1 MPARS
6 GTIVI
11 HVPLEPTILINGTD
25 YSDYVISYRFYEE
38 LNQMREFEITLAD
51 IGSTEKSDV
60 AEGNVVKFMLGRKLI
75 FKGIISKAEYQTHDF
90 AKISGY
96 GSLETLLSERVVEV
110 TSSALSSST
119 FARPFYS
126 QVATSTIVSE
136 QLANES
142 DITVGTNENLGT
154 ISVRSEMDNKLAFLA
169 SIAENR
175 NGEWWA
181 SHGSYPY
188 DDEVFNIASRRGST
202 TSVKTYEISGITQ
215 NANVTSREKDYESLW
230 NVITVLGRGDGQN
243 QLYSKI
249 SHSTLKRTKLAA
261 DMSATDTTCT
271 VEDASV
277 FSVNDVVWI
286 GMEQCTITAIDT
298 ANNTLTVTRASSD
311 GTDSNGQEY
320 LQAYAHSAGVAV
332 YDASYYEYSPEET
345 AGVSV
350 YDYGIKAKVV
360 ANPKINDQDALDLL
374 ATKLLD
380 EHYQLVERITLEL
393 SEFVENLTSPNV
405 GDTITVNDSEAGLSG
420 EYRVYSKEITDEE
433 GDRKIVLEVAN
444 GRRKIMEELQ
454 EVSTQLNA
462 NTQFTQG
469 AINVFTKTAT
479 ENTQETLYEYQ
490 TDEYTN
496 ALYHFENSL
505 YDSSG
510 RSYGSQGTNYWS
522 TYGTYT
528 GSEWYDENGYIGI
541 GTNEL
546 NGSNYLFMNF
556 TGGAWPDFFQ
566 DMGTSGTIEFYVYP
580 TDLSGDLVFVRTYNS
595 DGNEDF
601 VVGYESDTGTVRAWV
616 SIASGSPMLESTTTL
631 SANTWY
637 HIAVTWDGSTHKL
650 YINKTE
656 EDSASSSIGFNT
668 NPNEIRFGLGVGK
681 AKYDEVRFSSIA
693 RTSFDS
699 PVQPAG
705 GKPIKVMFEI
715 PDDAV
720 KINSVKLSYKNVAP
734 RTWNTTAND
743 YDVNEKTYSTTDV
756 QIWTTNDASS
766 EPITWTDRTSDIES
780 DLGRSLKAAYGESE
794 ASLDLTEYFSGTGW
808 KGILFATDGNS
819 RHELQVTVKCYVER

>member
-1 MPARS
+1 MSKRR
-6 GTIVI
+6 GKITI
-11 HVPLEPTILINGTD
+11 HVPLEPQILINGID
-25 YSDYVISYRFYEE
+25 YTGYITSYRFYEE

-51 IGSTEKSDV
+51 IGSTEKADV

-110 TSSALSSST
+110 TDSALPSST

-188 DDEVFNIASRRGST
+188 DDEVFNMASRRGSA
-202 TSVKTYEISGITQ
+202 TSVKTYEISGVNQ

-298 ANNTLTVTRASSD
+298 ESNTLTVTRASSD
-311 GTDSNGQEY
+311 GTDANGQNY

-332 YDASYYEYSPEET
+332 YYASYYEYSPEET

-374 ATKLLD
+374 AAKLLD
-380 EHYQLVERITLEL
+380 EHYRLVERISLEL

-405 GDTITVNDSEAGLSG
+405 GDTITVNDSEVGLSG
-420 EYRVYSKEITDEE
+420 EYRVYSKEITDDE
-433 GDRKIVLEVAN
+433 GDRKIILEVAN

-469 AINVFTKTAT
+469 AINVFTVTKEDNIEDYEGEYNPDLFTNPTAVWHF
-479 ENTQETLYEYQ
+479 NGNPNVVNKDGIGQNLYETGSNMYASGKYALGTNTLSSSRYFSIYTSAQ
-490 TDEYTN
+490 HPVWGSVIPSTGSIAVWVKLTDLTADRIFLCTADGQN
-496 ALYHFENSL
+496 LATSNICLKMW
-505 YDSSG
+505 YDS
-510 RSYGSQGTNYWS
+510 
-522 TYGTYT
+522 
-528 GSEWYDENGYIGI
+528 
-541 GTNEL
+541 
-546 NGSNYLFMNF
+546 
-556 TGGAWPDFFQ
+556 
-566 DMGTSGTIEFYVYP
+566 
-580 TDLSGDLVFVRTYNS
+580 TDKVFKAQINAI
-595 DGNEDF
+595 D
-601 VVGYESDTGTVRAWV
+601 
-616 SIASGSPMLESTTTL
+616 GSPVLTSTTSP

-637 HIAVTWDGSTHKL
+637 QVAVTWDLTYHKL
-650 YINKTE
+650 YVNNVNEDTQPSSLAESPTTRSLVVGAAYNNSSLAYVDELLWTQDLVTDFTENRMPGYGKTI
-656 EDSASSSIGFNT
+656 DLN
-668 NPNEIRFGLGVGK
+668 
-681 AKYDEVRFSSIA
+681 
-693 RTSFDS
+693 
-699 PVQPAG
+699 
-705 GKPIKVMFEI
+705 FEI
-715 PDDAV
+715 PSDAV
-720 KINSVKLSYKNVAP
+720 RINSVELSYKNMLP
-734 RTWNTTAND
+734 RTWNTTTSD
-743 YDVNEKTYSTTDV
+743 YSITSHVYTTSD
-756 QIWTTNDASS
+756 IRLLITNDASVE
-766 EPITWTDRTSDIES
+766 EPSWTEVTDSVES
-780 DLGRSLKAAYGESE
+780 DLGRSLKAAVGESE
-794 ASLDLTEYFSGTGW
+794 SSIDLTPFFSGTGW
-808 KGILFATDGNS
+808 KAVRIAGNGNS
-819 RHELQVTVKCYVER
+819 RHYAQLKVKCYVER